1 MNYTLRHIND
11 IVSGQLKSTT
21 SADIILS
28 DLSFDTRKITT
39 GISTLFFALKG
50 LKSDGHDYL
59 ASAYAQ
65 GVRNFVVMNKP
76 STIGLAEAN
85 FILVTDTLVAL
96 QVLARHHRLQ
106 LGYPIIAITG
116 SNGKTMVKEWL
127 ALALEEKRTVT
138 KTPLSYNSQIGVP
151 YSVLSLTPTADIAI
165 MEAGISEKNEMEK
178 LANILSPQIG
188 LFTNLGDAHDSG
200 FSSREEKLEEKLSLF
215 KDAELLIYNED
226 QPLVAK
232 KIKAHYPTITRSWGE
247 AETAHLR
254 ITKKKIEGQITELT
268 VSYGDHKYA
277 LKLPFI
283 EKAFIENSMAVISY
297 LILDGWQQNEIQA
310 TTVSYTHLTLPT
322 TPDV

>member
-76 STIGLAEAN
+76 STTGLAEAN

-106 LGYPIIAITG
+106 LDYPIIAITG

-151 YSVLSLTPTADIAI
+151 YSVLSLSANADIAI

-200 FSSREEKLEEKLSLF
+200 FSSRAEKLEEKLSLF

-226 QPLVAK
+226 QPQVAK
-232 KIKAHYPTITRSWGE
+232 KIKKHYPHIARSWGE
-247 AETAHLR
+247 TETAH
-254 ITKKKIEGQITELT
+254 IKVTSKKVLDL
-268 VSYGDHKYA
+268 S
-277 LKLPFI
+277 
-283 EKAFIENSMAVISY
+283 
-297 LILDGWQQNEIQA
+297 LIHI
-310 TTVSYTHLTLPT
+310 
-322 TPDV
+322 